1 MHIITVIS
9 VHRMLYHL
17 KNLKNTRPLELSS
30 NFKQHLILILKDKIE
45 YNIEDFTFYVTSYRC
60 GKMLSTLFV
69 FILDRSCPLIQFL

>member
-45 YNIEDFTFYVTSYRC
+45 YTVSNNLLPMLCFSHLSIDIHTCTYYVCVLNI
-60 GKMLSTLFV
+60 
-69 FILDRSCPLIQFL
+69 